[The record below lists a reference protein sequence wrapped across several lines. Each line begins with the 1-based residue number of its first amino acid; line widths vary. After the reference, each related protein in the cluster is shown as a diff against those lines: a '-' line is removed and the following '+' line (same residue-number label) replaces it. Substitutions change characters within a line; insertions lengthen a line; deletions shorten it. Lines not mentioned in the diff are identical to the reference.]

1 MSKCHFIFIAVFI
14 GRVAAFAQNGA
25 PPPAAHVPP
34 MKLAFKIAIDGR
46 IDEPAWQKATVFTQF
61 VQREPDHGVAAS
73 ETTRVSLLYDR
84 EHIYFAAEMFDRE
97 PERVVANVMRRDAE
111 LQDNDS
117 FEIYLDTYHDHRN
130 LFYFATNALGAQ
142 RDGLIRNEGESQN
155 WDWDGVWKS
164 AGRRT
169 ATGWSAEMA
178 IPLRTLR
185 FNADSI
191 QTWGANFARRIPR
204 KREESYWAPI
214 ARDLGFFGHLKPSYF
229 GHLEGLRDLQH
240 GGMLELK
247 PFTLTGCVKDF
258 EEHEPLERKLDFG
271 ADAKVHLTA
280 NLTAD
285 LTLNTDFAQVE
296 SDQEQVNLTRFDLF
310 FPEKREF
317 FLENADVFRVGE
329 RVLDFEPPSTLLFF
343 SRSIGLTDNGEAV
356 AITGGVKVTGKI
368 GKYEVGL
375 LDVLTSRTSYQDDN
389 DTEDESDDKF
399 VELPRQNFSVLRVKR
414 DILAKSSLGLIAT
427 NKAWWG
433 DVIER
438 SAQSREVLSREREQ
452 NRVFAADVNLAF
464 GAGTR
469 FTGFLGKAHTSGLER
484 RDWAGSAFFSHE
496 RDRWGISLEYS
507 DIQENFEA
515 QLGFVQ
521 RNGVRKSRAIPY
533 LSQRWAHGPIRQTWF
548 FNSYQYIT
556 DQHHAL
562 ETRTSF
568 NGLFNLFRNGSELF
582 VAALTTYDDL
592 DEAFEL
598 RDGVEVPVGAYS
610 FRSYLA
616 EFNSDKSKRIAL
628 EATANVGE
636 FYSGKLASV
645 GGGLLVRPNANLSL
659 ELNYTRNQVDL
670 PTANGKYG
678 TNLGFARVLYSF
690 TPRLFAKVFTQYNSD
705 DERFRLNLLVNWIHR
720 PGSNL
725 FLVYN
730 EEQDTSGANWR
741 GRNRTLLAKFNYLLG
756 G

>member
-1 MSKCHFIFIAVFI
+1 MSKPIRIFISMLI
-14 GRVAAFAQNGA
+14 HGMQAFAQNGA
-25 PPPAAHVPP
+25 PPFVTVP
-34 MKLAFKIAIDGR
+34 LAKNTGEIAIDGR
-46 IDEPAWQKATVFTQF
+46 LDEPAWEHATVFTHF
-61 VQREPDHGVAAS
+61 VQREPHYGIAAS
-73 ETTRVSLLYDR
+73 ETTRVLMLYDR
-84 EHIYFAAEMFDRE
+84 EHIYFAADMRDRE
-97 PERVVANVMRRDAE
+97 PDRVVANVMRRDAE

-117 FEIYLDTYHDHRN
+117 FEIYLDTHHDHRN

-155 WDWDGVWKS
+155 WDWDGVWES

-169 ATGWSAEMA
+169 TTGWSAEIA

-185 FNADSI
+185 FNADSL

-204 KREESYWAPI
+204 KREESYWAPV
-214 ARDLGFFGHLKPSYF
+214 ARDLGFFGHLKPAYY
-229 GHLEGLRDLQH
+229 GHLEGLRDLHH

-247 PFTLTGCVKDF
+247 PFTLAGGVKDF
-258 EEHEPLERKLDFG
+258 EAGEPLERKLDFG

-356 AITGGVKVTGKI
+356 PITAGAKVTGKI
-368 GKYEVGL
+368 GNYELGML
-375 LDVLTSRTSYQDDN
+375 EVLTSRTSYHEDN
-389 DTEDESDDKF
+389 DTEEEDDDKL

-414 DILAKSSLGLIAT
+414 DILAKSSIGVIAT
-427 NKAWWG
+427 SKDLWG
-433 DVIER
+433 EVIER
-438 SAQSREVLSREREQ
+438 NAQSRALLSRAREA
-452 NRVFAADVNLAF
+452 NRVLAADVNLAF
-464 GAGTR
+464 GTGTR
-469 FTGFLGKAHTSGLER
+469 FTGFLGKSHTSGLSKK
-484 RDWAGSAFFSHE
+484 DWAGTAFFSHE
-496 RDRWGISLEYS
+496 RDRWGVSLEYS

-521 RNGVRKSRAIPY
+521 RTGVRKSRAIPY
-533 LSQRWAHGPIRQTWF
+533 LSQRWSRGPIRQTWF
-548 FNSYQYIT
+548 FNSFQYIS
-556 DQHHAL
+556 DQNNRL
-562 ETRTSF
+562 VTRASF
-568 NGLFNLFRNGSELF
+568 NGLFNLFRNGTELF
-582 VAALTTYDDL
+582 VATLATFDDL
-592 DEAFEL
+592 DESFEL
-598 RDGVEVPVGAYS
+598 REGVEVAVGAYS
-610 FRSYLA
+610 FRSFLA
-616 EFNSDKSKRIAL
+616 EFSSDKSKRLAL
-628 EATANVGE
+628 EVTANVGD
-636 FYSGKLASV
+636 FYSGKLAAA
-645 GGGLLVRPNANLSL
+645 GGGILVRPSANLSF

-670 PTANGKYG
+670 PVAEGKYG
-678 TNLGFARVLYSF
+678 TNLAHARVIYSF

-720 PGSNL
+720 PGSNF

-730 EEQDTSGANWR
+730 EEQSTNGAKWDS
-741 GRNRTLLAKFNYLLG
+741 RNRTVLAKFNYLLG
-756 G
+756 W